1 MEPIRKLNLR
11 LFDDAGSLVNTT
23 IGYRNAYTGA
33 LTPFSTGTD
42 DLTPTMKTYYKTG
55 MLKNA
60 RPKLVYAQLGK
71 KQALPSRN
79 GRTVE
84 WRKVNTL
91 PDVPELTEGVIPV
104 GEKGGMTAITV
115 SLTQY
120 GMYVAISDLLELH
133 ATDPILTEYSE
144 ELGATG
150 GKTNDKLVRNVLLAG
165 TNILF
170 ADAYNGTTYASKP
183 STKAE
188 LLYALNTSHYTCDLT
203 PDMINQGKT
212 ILESQDVPAFDDGCY
227 VMVIHPHVAYSI
239 RKHPD
244 FQEAV
249 KYQAAKRIFRGEI
262 GELWG
267 VRFLVTTQAPIIKGS
282 DDGCATYKSMM
293 FGKDAF
299 GVIDVEGGG
308 METIYMDREKI
319 GGPLKQFSTIGI
331 KFEMAAKI
339 LYQERMLTIWSGAK
353 NFQDTAVPNVA

>member
-1 MEPIRKLNLR
+1 MEKYRNMNLQ
-11 LFDDAGSLVNTT
+11 LFSDAGSLVNTT
-23 IGYRNAYTGA
+23 IGYRNAYTGD
-33 LTPFSTGTD
+33 LTPFTVGTD
-42 DLTPTMKTYYKTG
+42 DLTPTMKTFYKTG

-71 KQALPSRN
+71 KQALPARN

-91 PDVPELTEGVIPV
+91 PDVPVLTEGVIPA
-104 GEKGGMTAITV
+104 GQKAGMVAITV

-120 GMYVAISDLLELH
+120 GMYIAVSDLVETH

-150 GKTNDKLVRNVLLAG
+150 GKTNDKLVRNVLMAG

-170 ADAYNGTTYASKP
+170 ADAYSGSTYQSTPTSKATLLSAMAS
-183 STKAE
+183 
-188 LLYALNTSHYTCDLT
+188 YTCDVT
-203 PDMINQGKT
+203 PDMINKAKT
-212 ILESQDVPAFDDGCY
+212 ILESQDVPTFDDGCY
-227 VMVIHPHVAYSI
+227 VMVIHPHVAYTI

-244 FQEAV
+244 FQEVV

-267 VRFLVTTQAPIIKGS
+267 VRFLVTTQAPIIKEGT
-282 DDGCATYKSMM
+282 DLATYKSMM

-308 METIYMDREKI
+308 METIYMSREKI

-339 LYQERMLTIWSGAK
+339 LYQERMVTIWSGASG
-353 NFQDTAVPNVA
+353 FQATAVAN

>member
-1 MEPIRKLNLR
+1 MMEYRKLNLQ
-11 LFDDAGSLVNTT
+11 LFNDAGSVVNTT
-23 IGYRNAYTGA
+23 IGYRDAYSGSLEPFVTGV
-33 LTPFSTGTD
+33 TD
-42 DLTPTMKTYYKTG
+42 LSPTMKTYYKTG

-84 WRKVNTL
+84 WRKVNSL
-91 PDVPELTEGVIPV
+91 PDVPVLTEGVIPA
-104 GEKGGMTAITV
+104 GQKAGMTAITV

-120 GMYVAISDLLELH
+120 GMYVAISDLIELH

-165 TNILF
+165 TNLLF
-170 ADAYNGTTYASKP
+170 ADAYSGSTFQSKP
-183 STKAE
+183 ATKAQ
-188 LLYALNTSHYTCDLT
+188 LLSAMGSYNCDLT
-203 PDMINQGKT
+203 PDLVNQGRT
-212 ILESQDVPAFDDGCY
+212 ILESQDVPTFDDGCY
-227 VMVIHPHVAYSI
+227 VMVIHPYSAYSI
-239 RKHPD
+239 RRHPD
-244 FQEAV
+244 FQEVV

-267 VRFLVTTQAPIIKGS
+267 VRFLVTTQAPIIKEEG
-282 DDGCATYKSMM
+282 DTLATFKSMM

-339 LYQERMLTIWSGAK
+339 LYQERMVTLWHGCA
-353 NFQDTAVPNVA
+353 NFQSSATPNVA

>member
-1 MEPIRKLNLR
+1 MDKIRKLNLQ
-11 LFDDAGSLVNTT
+11 LFADAGSLVNTT
-23 IGYRNAYTGA
+23 IGYRNAYTGE
-33 LTPFSTGTD
+33 LTPFTTGTD
-42 DLTPTMKTYYKTG
+42 DLSPTMKTFYKTG

-84 WRKVNTL
+84 WRKVNSL
-91 PDVPELTEGVIPV
+91 PDVPVLTEGVIPA
-104 GEKGGMTAITV
+104 GQKAGMVAITV

-120 GMYVAISDLLELH
+120 GMYIAVSDLVELH

-150 GKTNDKLVRNVLLAG
+150 GKTNDKLVRNVLMAN
-165 TNILF
+165 TNLLF
-170 ADAYNGTTYASKP
+170 ADAYNGDTYVSTPTSKA
-183 STKAE
+183 T
-188 LLYALNTSHYTCDLT
+188 LLTALGSYTCDLT
-203 PDMINQGKT
+203 PDMINKGKT
-212 ILESQDVPAFDDGCY
+212 ILEAQDVPTFDDGCY
-227 VMVIHPHVAYSI
+227 AMVIHPHVAYSI
-239 RKHPD
+239 RRHKD
-244 FQEAV
+244 FQEVV
-249 KYQAAKRIFRGEI
+249 KYQAAKRIFNGEI

-267 VRFLVTTQAPIIKGS
+267 VRFLVTTQAPIIKGENDS
-282 DDGCATYKSMM
+282 VATYKSMM

-308 METIYMDREKI
+308 METIYMSREKI

-339 LYQERMLTIWSGAK
+339 LYQERMLTIWSGAAG
-353 NFQDTAVPNVA
+353 FQSAAVPNAA